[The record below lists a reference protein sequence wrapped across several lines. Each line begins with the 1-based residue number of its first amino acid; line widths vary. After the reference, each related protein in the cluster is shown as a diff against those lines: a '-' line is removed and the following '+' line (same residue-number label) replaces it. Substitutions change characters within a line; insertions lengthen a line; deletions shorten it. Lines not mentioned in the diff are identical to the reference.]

1 MKNNIEFSYSTTN
14 ESPGYLLWT
23 VHMFWQRKIKNELD
37 KIGLTHAQFVL
48 LSVLAMLSKSK
59 KVITQTDIA
68 NHSKTDRMMVSKVLR
83 TLEKKQ
89 YIIRTGS
96 IHDTRIR
103 IISLT
108 ENGTEIY
115 QKSINI
121 VEAVDTKFFS
131 ILNNDLQIF
140 LKCMNT
146 LSNQDD

>member
-37 KIGLTHAQFVL
+37 KIGLTQFVL

-89 YIIRTGS
+89 YISRTGS

-108 ENGTEIY
+108 ENGTEIL
-115 QKSINI
+115 QNPL
-121 VEAVDTKFFS
+121 
-131 ILNNDLQIF
+131 ILLRQLIQSSF
-140 LKCMNT
+140 LY
-146 LSNQDD
+146 